1 LNIQFGGEAQWRQ
14 YVTNITPRPAAQ
26 LLGIS
31 LNSATWSA
39 SSNSS
44 TITELLGKMAPRVSE
59 ATKADR
65 DNIYVRSAFNY
76 VDAINKAIPEL
87 NQTSLERVR

>member
-1 LNIQFGGEAQWRQ
+1 
-14 YVTNITPRPAAQ
+14 
-26 LLGIS
+26 
-31 LNSATWSA
+31 
-39 SSNSS
+39 
-44 TITELLGKMAPRVSE
+44 MAPRVSE